1 MERPIH
7 IWTVTDGRAGN
18 EVQALGLAEALA
30 RRRPADVTAKRVAP
44 KPWAAPLPARLWH
57 ALGARPGG
65 WPFSGYGEGI
75 AAIAPPWPDLVIG
88 AGRRV
93 APLVAA
99 LKRLHGVP
107 AMQILAPQMP
117 LAAFDLVVAPAH
129 DRLTA
134 PRVIE
139 TLGALNRI
147 SPAGLAAAAEHW
159 RVRLAHLPAPRVAV
173 LLGGPSRSAFW
184 RHEDIDRF
192 VEQVAALSR
201 SGMGLMITASPRS
214 DPVVVAGLRADCDP
228 AATFLWEGA
237 GENPYPAILGLA
249 DAALV
254 TEDSVTMASEVA
266 TAGLPLHV
274 FRVAGASARLRAFHA
289 GLAARGIARDFDGAI
304 GFWTY
309 SPLAEADRV
318 AAEVEHRLLAPAP

>member
-1 MERPIH
+1 MERRTR
-7 IWTVTDGRAGN
+7 IWAVTDGRAGN
-18 EVQALGLAEALA
+18 AAQALGLAEALA
-30 RRRPADVTAKRVAP
+30 RRRPAEVTAHRVAP
-44 KPWAAPLPARLWH
+44 KPWAARLPARLWH
-57 ALGARPGG
+57 ALGARAGG
-65 WPFSGYGEGI
+65 WPCSGYSDGI
-75 AAIAPPWPDLVIG
+75 ATIAPPWPDLVIG

-99 LKRLHGVP
+99 LKRLHAVP
-107 AMQILAPQMP
+107 AVQILAPQMP
-117 LAAFDLVVAPAH
+117 AAAFDLVVAPAH
-129 DRLTA
+129 DGLA
-134 PRVIE
+134 GPNVIE

-147 SPAGLAAAAEHW
+147 TPAGLAAAAEHW
-159 RVRLAHLPAPRVAV
+159 RDRLAHLPAPRLAV

-184 RHEDIDRF
+184 RHEDTDRF

-201 SGMGLMITASPRS
+201 QGHGLMITASPRS

-254 TEDSVTMASEVA
+254 TEDSVTMASEAA

-274 FRVAGASARLRAFHA
+274 FRVAGTSRRLRAFHVA
-289 GLAARGIARDFDGAI
+289 LAARGIARDFDGTI
-304 GFWTY
+304 ETWTY
-309 SPLAEADRV
+309 APLAEADRV
-318 AAEVEHRLLAPAP
+318 AAEIARRLLGRAP